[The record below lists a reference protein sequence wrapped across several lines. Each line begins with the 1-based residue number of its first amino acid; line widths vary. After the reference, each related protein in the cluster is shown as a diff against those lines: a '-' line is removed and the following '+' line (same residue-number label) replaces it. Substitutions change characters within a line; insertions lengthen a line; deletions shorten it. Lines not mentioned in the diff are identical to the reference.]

1 MSLRDGRGRREFL
14 RGVGRYALA
23 LLLGGGVG
31 AMVAR
36 DGRGCAN
43 PGICRDC
50 AALEGCRLPQALQ
63 FRQAPRGEPG

>member
-1 MSLRDGRGRREFL
+1 MSKPSGSDRREFL

-36 DGRGCAN
+36 TGERCSVRGPCGN
-43 PGICRDC
+43 C
-50 AALEGCRLPQALQ
+50 AAFDGCRLPRALSAQQAMRG
-63 FRQAPRGEPG
+63 RQQ